1 MENNIV
7 KCDVCG
13 KEMIKK
19 KINKE
24 VEFKGK
30 KIEFKEI
37 EAYVCEDCNNIIL
50 ENNEVKMIENLLKA
64 LNQNK
69 ELDILNLE
77 ETADLLRVSNQTIY
91 NMIKDGKL
99 KAYKIGREWRFMR
112 KDIESFIYSSS
123 SMVAAKGGRGD
134 KEDIDKIKKRLGI
147 LDDE

>member
-1 MENNIV
+1 MENYII
-7 KCDVCG
+7 KCDICG
-13 KEMIKK
+13 KEMVKK

-24 VEFKGK
+24 IEFNGK

-37 EAYVCEDCNNIIL
+37 EAYVCGDCDNIIL

-64 LNQNK
+64 LNQK
-69 ELDILNLE
+69 EELDILNLE

-91 NMIKDGKL
+91 NMIREGKL

-123 SMVAAKGGRGD
+123 SIVAAKGGKGEE
-134 KEDIDKIKKRLGI
+134 KDIEKIKKKLGM
-147 LDDE
+147 LDNE